1 MEYSG
6 KKRRQAKQPEC
17 GEDVLVNLHRYPLVV
32 WNVPEPSQDSADSLL
47 QFGTMTPL
55 SSFLASTCESGED
68 IEWQNLM
75 EWFVCAAIGLES
87 TSLWCNDSFW
97 LDWDDVVV
105 DSFGISRI
113 NMFHSP
119 ACLSPPRITSSRL
132 SLHCLVSRSD
142 SMTPVHD
149 WDAALGSFREGKRR
163 GSDKR
168 S

>member
-1 MEYSG
+1 M
-6 KKRRQAKQPEC
+6 
-17 GEDVLVNLHRYPLVV
+17 
-32 WNVPEPSQDSADSLL
+32 
-47 QFGTMTPL
+47 
-55 SSFLASTCESGED
+55 SFRDDDTIVIILASTCESGED

-105 DSFGISRI
+105 DS
-113 NMFHSP
+113 
-119 ACLSPPRITSSRL
+119 L